1 MQPGAS
7 SVRSGPQGTLGVD
20 LAPSRWIVECSP
32 QRPFVVMSDAGKV
45 GVARGALVERHG
57 LARGSDGLLDDRFVQ
72 VVEDRAVRRRVG
84 ARARGGEEVLP
95 GEALRRAGHLDEQ
108 GMGEVD
114 LAAARRKLGA
124 MAPRSV

>member
-7 SVRSGPQGTLGVD
+7 NVRSGPPGTLGVD

-57 LARGSDGLLDDRFVQ
+57 LARGSDGLLDRFVQ

-84 ARARGGEEVLP
+84 AWARGGEEVLP
-95 GEALRRAGHLDEQ
+95 GEALRRA
-108 GMGEVD
+108 
-114 LAAARRKLGA
+114 
-124 MAPRSV
+124 